1 MRRIDA
7 IALVLAFSLSGA
19 LIYGILLGIGLESQK
34 AGIYTQA
41 AMVGGLMLWLAS
53 YVFRVLT
60 HDMTYHQQIK
70 NYEEAMIQKR
80 WESLTPEE
88 QAQLQ
93 AEVEQER
100 LASLDPESSSDRT

>member
-7 IALVLAFSLSGA
+7 IALVLAFALSGA

-41 AMVGGLMLWLAS
+41 ALVGGLLLWLAS
-53 YVFRVLT
+53 YIFRVLT

-70 NYEEAMIQKR
+70 DYEEAMIQKR

-88 QAQLQ
+88 QARLQ

-100 LASLDPESSSDRT
+100 LASLEQESGADQT